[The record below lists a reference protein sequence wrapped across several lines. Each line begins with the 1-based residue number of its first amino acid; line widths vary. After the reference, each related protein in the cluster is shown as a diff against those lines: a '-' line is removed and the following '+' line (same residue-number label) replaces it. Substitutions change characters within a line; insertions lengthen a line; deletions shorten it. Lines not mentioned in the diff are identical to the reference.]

1 MEDKKP
7 LYLIYYVDDTYGE
20 EERRPI
26 SIVEGRE
33 QAELACAY
41 ESHIRGGA
49 ETDFVGISF
58 KTYEPL
64 ECYYS
69 VSYIATLIPHK
80 GKNSYHINFDMF
92 SAHKVY
98 MVKESKFPENNQ
110 YEVSRSYGGRDTNLK
125 IRGYFNT
132 KQAVSYDTPLPQ
144 KCELVSS
151 MINKIDGEIKIE
163 KVDFGLYLD
172 PREEVEITET

>member
-1 MEDKKP
+1 MEDKEP
-7 LYLIYYVDDTYGE
+7 LYLIYYVDEDD
-20 EERRPI
+20 ERRPI

-33 QAELACAY
+33 QADLACAY

-49 ETDFVGISF
+49 ETDFVGINF

-69 VSYIATLIPHK
+69 VSYVATLIPYK
-80 GKNSYHINFDMF
+80 EKNSYHISLDWF
-92 SAHKVY
+92 SANKVY
-98 MVKESKFPENNQ
+98 MVKENKFPENNQ
-110 YEVSRSYGGRDTNLK
+110 YEVSRSYGGRNPDTQLK

-132 KQAVSYDTPLPQ
+132 KQEVSYDTPLPQ